1 MVTATAV
8 FAGCSEGNG
17 SLITGSIPSDLRVNL
32 SSQQEGLWV
41 SGSGKVS
48 AVPDIAV
55 LRLGIEAQETSV
67 AEAQLQAAGAME
79 AVMAVLAD
87 SGVAEKDIQTQY
99 FNIQRVT
106 RWDDNKRQEVVIG
119 YRVTNMVSA
128 KIRDMDGVG
137 AIVDAVAAA
146 GGDLTRIDG
155 VSFSVED
162 PSNYHDEAREK
173 AMVDAR
179 AKAEQLAELAGVKL
193 GRPIYISE
201 SAYIPSPVYRQPMYE
216 QAVGVPMPE
225 TAISPG
231 EMEISL
237 NVQLVY
243 AISD

>member
-1 MVTATAV
+1 MTATVA
-8 FAGCSEGNG
+8 FAGCSEG
-17 SLITGSIPSDLRVNL
+17 STSPITGSIPSDLRVSF

-48 AVPDIAV
+48 VVPDIAV

-67 AEAQLQAAGAME
+67 AEAQWQAAGAME

-87 SGVAEKDIQTQY
+87 NGVAEKDIQTQY
-99 FNIQRVT
+99 FNIHRVT

-128 KIRDMDGVG
+128 RIRDMDGVG

-173 AMVDAR
+173 AMADAR
-179 AKAEQLAELAGVKL
+179 AKAEQMAELAGVKL

-216 QAVGVPMPE
+216 QATGAPMPE

-237 NVQLVY
+237 NVQLIY